1 MLTMRENSEDK
12 FQPRL
17 ERAVRILADGGLI
30 AYPTEAVYGL
40 GCLPGERK
48 TVERLLQ
55 IKNRSWRKGLILIAS
70 SFDQLSP
77 LVRLPENDLREEVLA
92 SWPGPV
98 TWVLEARRGVPAWL
112 GGGRPSLAVRV
123 TDHSLARSLCERLE
137 SPLISTSAN
146 RGGRP
151 PLKRPLEVRREFGSE
166 IDDILVGPLGAQI
179 KPTEI
184 RDGRS
189 GKTLR

>member
-1 MLTMRENSEDK
+1 MSENTEDR

-48 TVERLLQ
+48 TVEHLLH
-55 IKNRSWRKGLILIAS
+55 IKKRSWRKGLILIAS
-70 SFDQLSP
+70 DFDQLSP
-77 LVRLPENDLREEVLA
+77 LVKLPENELREEVLA

-98 TWVLEARRGVPAWL
+98 TWVLEARRGIPAWL

-123 TDHSLARSLCERLE
+123 TDHPLASALCERLQ

-151 PLKRPLEVRREFGSE
+151 PLKRPLAVRREFGSD
-166 IDDILVGPLGAQI
+166 IDDVLVGPLGEQA
-179 KPTEI
+179 KPTAI

-189 GKTLR
+189 GQTLR